1 MESVASRLDTVAE
14 CIAKILSKYVTN
26 QTPSKR
32 LGKVQSTLHLRKQDS
47 PDSRN
52 TTMDSIDARSLYSD
66 ALSLHICGD
75 HHEFCIRHPEGSIIT
90 MLRAGDIL
98 VTIGK
103 TLKVILRWAI

>member
-14 CIAKILSKYVTN
+14 CIAKVLSKYLTN
-26 QTPSKR
+26 ETPSKR

-52 TTMDSIDARSLYSD
+52 TTMNSIDARSLYSD

-103 TLKVILRWAI
+103 TFKVILR